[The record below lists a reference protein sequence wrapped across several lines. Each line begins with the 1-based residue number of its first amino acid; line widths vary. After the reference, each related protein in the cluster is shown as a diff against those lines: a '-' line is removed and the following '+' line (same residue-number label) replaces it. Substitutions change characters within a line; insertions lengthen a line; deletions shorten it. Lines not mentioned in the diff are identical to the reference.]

1 MGNHPRVK
9 PGHDNRGSANS
20 LAEGERMTLDS
31 DILIDRRRLRR
42 RLTVWR
48 VLAIL
53 AIIAA
58 VAFAVA
64 KADHEP
70 LSAFGTGH
78 IARVTISGFI
88 GDSRKRHELLEKL
101 KKNGNVKAVIVA
113 IDSPGGTTVG
123 GEALYEDLRELAKA
137 KPVAAVFGTVAASA
151 AYLGGIATDYIV
163 ARGNTIT
170 GSVGVIFQWAEVSD
184 LLSKLGVKVDE
195 IRSGPLK
202 AEPSPFAPAP
212 EAAKQLSE
220 QLVKESQAWFVGLV
234 SERRKDV
241 APSLDEIKTGRIY
254 TGREAL
260 KAGLIDAIGGEQ
272 TAIQWF
278 TDVRKIEKGLKVRDW
293 KPESSSDFNW
303 FQSAAASM
311 AGKLGFA
318 EFAGADFS
326 GLVETLKD
334 HSLDGLFSIWH
345 P

>member
-1 MGNHPRVK
+1 
-9 PGHDNRGSANS
+9 
-20 LAEGERMTLDS
+20 
-31 DILIDRRRLRR
+31 DRRRLWR
-42 RLTVWR
+42 RLTIWR
-48 VLAIL
+48 VLAIF
-53 AIIAA
+53 AIVAA
-58 VAFAVA
+58 VAFAA
-64 KADHEP
+64 AREDREA
-70 LSAFGTGH
+70 LSTFGSDH

-101 KKNGNVKAVIVA
+101 RKENHVKAVIVSV
-113 IDSPGGTTVG
+113 DSPGGTTAG
-123 GEALYEDLRELAKA
+123 GEALYEDLRALAKE
-137 KPVAAVFGTVAASA
+137 KPVAAVFGTAATSA
-151 AYLGGIATDYIV
+151 AYLAGIATDYIV

-303 FQSAAASM
+303 FQSAAAS
-311 AGKLGFA
+311 
-318 EFAGADFS
+318 
-326 GLVETLKD
+326 
-334 HSLDGLFSIWH
+334 
-345 P
+345 